1 MADLRQ
7 SLGQSIVLAAPGRL
21 YACWREKHRALTWW
35 RSHHGLSGLM
45 VACMLDSFLG
55 GDDAEERRRTVV
67 RIIKWLGVD
76 FQGVATPPLA
86 SLREARRVHQPI

>member
-35 RSHHGLSGLM
+35 RSHHRLSGLM
-45 VACMLDSFLG
+45 VACMLDLSW
-55 GDDAEERRRTVV
+55 VV
-67 RIIKWLGVD
+67 MMSSAQQAGWGSRPV
-76 FQGVATPPLA
+76 
-86 SLREARRVHQPI
+86 REH